1 MIKLI
6 EETFSTKIERLLF
19 DFGVKTKS
27 VKKVSRN
34 NFDIYDIELS
44 SGTKFSKLEKIL
56 PELGMGL
63 KSKSTPRG
71 YPVMSEGIYR
81 LEVQVKDFD
90 KSELEEYFEE
100 FDRGYCP
107 IAIGSNASGDK
118 VVSDLSKFPNLLIAG
133 ATGSG
138 KSVVLHNI
146 IISLIKNNS
155 DIYLADPKMVEFSA
169 YEELP
174 QVKKIC
180 YDAEDTLTL
189 IEDMN
194 SKMNKRFAMLKSSRS
209 RNMMEHNKKTGSNI
223 RPAVIVIDEWAD
235 LFLQDKSLEKPL
247 CKLAQKCRAAG
258 MSIVLA
264 TQRPSVKVI
273 SGLIKA
279 NFLGRISMRVSNSI
293 DSRIVL
299 DRNGAEKLK
308 EVGTGIFID
317 EKQKVSIFKSPFV
330 EDIAEFM
337 EANID

>member
-6 EETFSTKIERLLF
+6 EETFSTKIEKILF

-27 VKKVSRN
+27 VKKASKN

-44 SGTKFSKLEKIL
+44 SGTKFSKIEKIL
-56 PELGMGL
+56 PEIGMGL
-63 KSKSTPRG
+63 KSKSIPRG
-71 YPVMSEGIYR
+71 FPVMSEGVYR
-81 LEVQVKDFD
+81 LEVQVK
-90 KSELEEYFEE
+90 E
-100 FDRGYCP
+100 FDASNLEDYFSEFSDQYCP
-107 IAIGSNASGDK
+107 ISIGSDSSGAK
-118 VVSDLSKFPNLLIAG
+118 IISDLSKFPNLLIAG

-146 IISLIKNNS
+146 IMSLVKNNS
-155 DIYLADPKMVEFSA
+155 EIYLADPKMVEFSS
-169 YEELP
+169 YEDLD

-180 YDAEDTLTL
+180 YDAEETLIL
-189 IEDMN
+189 IEDLN
-194 SKMNKRFAMLKSSRS
+194 TKMNERFSMLRKSKS
-209 RNMMEHNKKTGSNI
+209 RNMVEHNKKMGSNI
-223 RPAVIVIDEWAD
+223 RPIVLVVDEWAD

-279 NFLGRISMRVSNSI
+279 NFLGRISMRVSNAV

-317 EKQKVSIFKSPFV
+317 DKQRVSIFKSPFV
-330 EDIAEFM
+330 ENIEEFM
-337 EANID
+337 ENHID